1 MRRFN
6 RNERLENVHEFEMIP
21 HNKEIAIQ
29 SVQMIDENGEI
40 HETTKNVLVDESEE
54 IAKIPAYTTKIEF
67 MRQYGTLDK
76 MGEVK
81 FTHAPASMDEFEVEK
96 LRNAIIAN
104 NIIRPENVKIEQPV
118 EKPVEKPVENK

>member
-6 RNERLENVHEFEMIP
+6 RNERLEQVHEFEMIP

-76 MGEVK
+76 MGEIK
-81 FTHAPASMDEFEVEK
+81 FAHAPASMDEFEVEK

-104 NIIRPENVKIEQPV
+104 NIIKLDNVKKENIV
-118 EKPVEKPVENK
+118 DEKEVDE